1 MAADTPA
8 DSLEALVADE
18 REYMQ
23 HTFKRIPVQLVRG
36 DRWNVYDDT
45 GREYLDMVA
54 GIAVN
59 VLGHAHP
66 AVVEAVRSQ
75 AGVLIHTSN
84 LYYTR
89 PQVELAKKLR
99 ALGFDGKMFP
109 ANSGAEANE
118 CAYKIARKWGKLN
131 RNGAYEVLS
140 ADGSFHGRTLANVA
154 ATGQQKFKTP
164 FEPMP
169 DGFRQVPFNDL
180 DAIRA
185 ATSDKT
191 AAIILEPIQGE
202 FGIIPGRQDYLEGVR
217 AWCDEANLLL
227 IFDEIQTGIGRTGT
241 FYAFQGYGVVPDV
254 ITLAK
259 GLGGGVP
266 IGVCLANPR
275 ADCLEPGDHGGT
287 FGGNP
292 LATTAALATIDAI
305 EKEGV
310 VENAGAVGGYLAERL
325 RALGEEFGCVAEV
338 RGRGL
343 MQALVLDRDLAPRLQ
358 EEALHHGLIVTAAND
373 RVIRFLPALTIGGEQ
388 VDRAIEILSMCLDLV
403 LENVR
408 TPGLDATEI
417 EDAP

>member
-1 MAADTPA
+1 VSAAEIETLMA
-8 DSLEALVADE
+8 EE
-18 REYMQ
+18 REFMM
-23 HTFKRIPVQLVRG
+23 HTFKRLPIELVRG
-36 DRWNVYDDT
+36 DGWKVYDET
-45 GREYLDMVA
+45 GKEYLDMVA

-99 ALGFDGKMFP
+99 ALGFDGKLFP

-131 RNGAYEVLS
+131 RGGAYEVLS
-140 ADGSFHGRTLANVA
+140 AEGSFHGRTLANVA

-180 DAIRA
+180 DALKA
-185 ATSDKT
+185 ATTDKT
-191 AAIILEPIQGE
+191 AAVILEPIQGE
-202 FGIIPGRQDYLEGVR
+202 FGIIPARDEYLHGVR
-217 AWCDEANLLL
+217 DWCDEANLLL
-227 IFDEIQTGIGRTGT
+227 VFDEIQTGIGRTGT

-254 ITLAK
+254 VTLAK

-266 IGVCLANPR
+266 IGVCLANAR

-292 LATTAALATIDAI
+292 LATTAALATIKAI
-305 EKEGV
+305 EAGGIV
-310 VENAGAVGGYLAERL
+310 DNAREVGGYLAERL
-325 RALGEEFGCVAEV
+325 RELGDAFGCVAEV

-343 MQALVLDRDLAPRLQ
+343 MQALVLDRDIAPRLQ
-358 EEALHHGLIVTAAND
+358 EEALHHGLIITAAND
-373 RVIRFLPALTIGGEQ
+373 RVIRFLPPLIIGRPE
-388 VDRAIEILSMCLDLV
+388 VDKAMEILSICLDLV
-403 LENVR
+403 LENVH
-408 TPGLDATEI
+408 TPGPAATEI